1 MLLFGGQVREAL
13 SLVKRARHLAQGT
26 SPRLRAWLAAAHAE
40 ALAIAGNAGD
50 SLRALDQADEAFQQ
64 VEPGSGPRW
73 LGYFD
78 QAHLVRW
85 KGHCLVAVGQ
95 PETALA
101 VLHEALDSVDASF
114 VRARA
119 GALVDLA
126 TLHLR
131 QGDVDATSDVLARAF
146 QLARETQSTKNQRR
160 IIEVRRRL
168 RPWNATA
175 AVRDLDELLDWF
187 AA

>member
-1 MLLFGGQVREAL
+1 
-13 SLVKRARHLAQGT
+13 VKITNSGWSTRRARHLARGT
-26 SPRLRAWLAAAHAE
+26 TPRLRAWLAAAHAE
-40 ALAIAGNAGD
+40 ASAIAGNAGET
-50 SLRALDQADEAFQQ
+50 LRTLDQADEAFEQ

-73 LGYFD
+73 LAYFD

-85 KGHCLVAVGQ
+85 KGHCLVLVGQ
-95 PETALA
+95 PETAFA
-101 VLHEALDSVDASF
+101 VLQEALDSVDASF

-126 TLHLR
+126 TLHLQ
-131 QGDVDATSDVLARAF
+131 QGEVEETCNVLGQAF
-146 QLARETQSTKNQRR
+146 RLARETHSTKNQRR
-160 IIEVRRRL
+160 IIVVRRHL

-187 AA
+187 P